1 MTEHGTETRGIKLAL
16 VGYSLLVVLQ
26 LAAYFL
32 TNILL
37 LYAQALEMFSD
48 VLVSI
53 FLLISIRWSRKPAD
67 EFHMFGHGR
76 SQNVAG
82 LVSAVIFVAFMAIE
96 VFREAIPKFWETTQ
110 AGQFQNPSIAL
121 AVIAASMIVLAIP
134 VIDILRVK
142 TKGASSRTQLVQLLK
157 DEFSY
162 VPAIIGVVL
171 VAQGYYLAD
180 AVASIIIGVI
190 IVLGGLYLFRDN
202 FHYLVGKAPNREFL
216 GRLESTAR
224 SVDGVL
230 SVHDL
235 RAEYVGP
242 NAVHAGL
249 HIEVAR
255 GTSIE
260 EADRIAH
267 EVERRVS
274 QDTGCQHCVI
284 HVDPAN
290 GPSTESEEVK

>member
-1 MTEHGTETRGIKLAL
+1 MTEHGTETRGIWLAL
-16 VGYSLLVVLQ
+16 AGYSLLVVLQ
-26 LAAYFL
+26 LVAYFL
-32 TNILL
+32 TNILV

-48 VLVSI
+48 VLVSL
-53 FLLISIRWSRKPAD
+53 FLLFSIRWSQKPAD

-76 SQNVAG
+76 SQNVAS
-82 LVSAVIFVAFMAIE
+82 LVSAVIFVSFMALE
-96 VFREAIPKFWETTQ
+96 VFREAIPKFWEPTE
-110 AGQFQNPSIAL
+110 AGQFQNPTIAI
-121 AVIAASMIVLAIP
+121 AVIVASMVVLAIP
-134 VIDILRVK
+134 VIYILRVK
-142 TKGASSRTQLVQLLK
+142 TRSTSARTQLVQLLK

-180 AVASIIIGVI
+180 AVTTIIIGVI
-190 IVLGGLYLFRDN
+190 IVLGGLYLFKDN
-202 FHYLVGKAPNREFL
+202 FHYLVGRAPNREFL

-242 NAVHAGL
+242 NTVHAGL
-249 HIEVAR
+249 HVEVAK
-255 GTSIE
+255 GTPIE

-274 QDTGCQHCVI
+274 QDTGCQYCVI

-290 GPSTESEEVK
+290 GPSTESKEVK

>member
-1 MTEHGTETRGIKLAL
+1 MTEHGTETHGIWLAL

-26 LAAYFL
+26 LVAYLL

-53 FLLISIRWSRKPAD
+53 FLLFSIRWSRKPAD

-82 LVSAVIFVAFMAIE
+82 LVSAVIFVSFMALE
-96 VFREAIPKFWETTQ
+96 VFREANPKFWEAPQ
-110 AGQFQNPSIAL
+110 AGQFQNPSIAI

-162 VPAIIGVVL
+162 VPAIIGVIL
-171 VAQGYYLAD
+171 VAQGYLLAD
-180 AVASIIIGVI
+180 AVTSTIIGII
-190 IVLGGLYLFRDN
+190 IVLGGLYLFKDN
-202 FHYLVGKAPNREFL
+202 LHYLVGKAPNREFL
-216 GRLESTAR
+216 ARLESTAR

-249 HIEVAR
+249 HVGVAR
-255 GTSIE
+255 GTPVE

-274 QDTGCQHCVI
+274 QDTSCQYCII

-290 GPSTESEEVK
+290 GPSTRSKEVK